1 MKYNNSNPFSD
12 MNVDPIKGTEIM
24 GLLNADVIDLQTPG
38 RFERLQEII
47 SYLQNKEDA
56 EYVIRRLTIDK
67 NKDPIDHV
75 WSFIVLKKEHDSL
88 EKQIRDLNEGSVF
101 DHEEEVLDQEE
112 TALTQKINSLKRKFN
127 MLKEELSFY
136 DK

>member
-1 MKYNNSNPFSD
+1 MQYNNSNPFSD

-24 GLLNADVIDLQTPG
+24 GLLNADAIDLQTPG
-38 RFERLQEII
+38 RFERLQDII
-47 SYLQNKEDA
+47 AFLQDKEDA
-56 EYVIRRLTIDK
+56 EYVIRRLTVDK

-88 EKQIRDLNEGSVF
+88 EKQVRDLHSGNVF
-101 DHEEEVLDQEE
+101 NHDEEELLSEKAV
-112 TALTQKINSLKRKFN
+112 SLKRRLN